1 MEVLVSY
8 MEKNSDIANGF
19 TKRSKEDVMKFWKN
33 LEKEINS
40 SAHLSNLCLN
50 GRRYLLYTKKM
61 VQGESFKI

>member
-1 MEVLVSY
+1 

-40 SAHLSNLCLN
+40 FGPPIKSVFEWKKVFI
-50 GRRYLLYTKKM
+50 LY
-61 VQGESFKI
+61 